1 MRRTVWLTLSQTK
14 PSTSF
19 ETQLQERF
27 GDHPPAT
34 FTAPHFGSDLDLTKH
49 FLGPEQ
55 QLNLEFILLLVAHSF
70 PEIIYSPA
78 IPQITAILLLYLNPN
93 DTYAL
98 LSNLLRS
105 RNYFLLNRRAQV
117 LNEVWPM

>member
-1 MRRTVWLTLSQTK
+1 MRRSVWLTLSQTK
-14 PSTSF
+14 PSILF
-19 ETQLQERF
+19 QTQLQERF

-34 FTAPHFGSDLDLTKH
+34 FTAPHFGSDLDLTQH

-55 QLNLEFILLLVAHSF
+55 QLNLEFILLFIAHGF
-70 PEIIYSPA
+70 PEIIYSPC

-98 LSNLLRS
+98 LSSLIRGRTN
-105 RNYFLLNRRAQV
+105 FLLNRRAQI
-117 LNEVWPM
+117 LNEV